1 MKSGRPVTGT
11 QEPRL
16 PASPVQGREAT
27 TPTRSVVFGAAATYQ
42 LHGVVVE
49 SEFALDARR
58 LEGIPETPDYVV
70 RDGGIREAGAAPPGG
85 RLVAEL
91 RFPGYGYSAVESPAR
106 PEAWTIR
113 YDGSAQFVIDRGT
126 NTITVHP
133 ESAEGRRIVPVL
145 LGTNVLAHVLARE
158 GELVLHASSVELG
171 GRALAI
177 LGGVGAGKS
186 TLAGLVCGAGARL
199 VSDDMLRVDLSEGA
213 PRCFRGTGLVR
224 LRPAAAAL
232 ASEIAGAEVIETADG
247 RVGVIPAPT
256 PSDRPPL
263 GAVLVP
269 APSREARELEVGR
282 LEAREALV
290 ELLRYPR
297 LTAWRTRGPI
307 RAHFDGAARL
317 AQAVPLYRATIPWG
331 PPFAA
336 GLAEELLGAVGM
348 GGR

>member
-1 MKSGRPVTGT
+1 
-11 QEPRL
+11 
-16 PASPVQGREAT
+16 
-27 TPTRSVVFGAAATYQ
+27 
-42 LHGVVVE
+42 VVVE

-58 LEGIPETPDYVV
+58 LDDARATPDYLV
-70 RDGGIREAGAAPPGG
+70 REGGIREVGPEPPRGV
-85 RLVAEL
+85 LVAEL
-91 RFPGYGYSAVESPAR
+91 RFPGYGYSAVESPER

-113 YDGSAQFVIDRGT
+113 YDGSAQFVIDRGA

-158 GELVLHASSVELG
+158 GELVLHASAVELG

-177 LGGVGAGKS
+177 VGGVGAGKS
-186 TLAGLVCGAGARL
+186 TLAALLCGAGARL

-213 PRCFRGTGLVR
+213 PSCFRGTGVVR
-224 LRPAAAAL
+224 LRPAAASL

-247 RVGVIPAPT
+247 RVGVIPAPA

-269 APSREARELEVGR
+269 APSREAAELEVVR
-282 LEAREALV
+282 LGDPEALV

-297 LTAWRTRGPI
+297 LIAWRTSGPI

-317 AQAVPLYRATIPWG
+317 AQSLPLYRATIPWG

-336 GLAEELLGAVGM
+336 GLAAELLDAVGM
-348 GGR
+348 GER

>member
-1 MKSGRPVTGT
+1 
-11 QEPRL
+11 
-16 PASPVQGREAT
+16 
-27 TPTRSVVFGAAATYQ
+27 VVFGAAATYQ

-49 SEFALDARR
+49 SEFALDAPR
-58 LEGIPETPDYVV
+58 LEGTRETVDYLV
-70 RDGGIREAGAAPPGG
+70 RDGGVRGAAPESPRG

-91 RFPGYGYSAVESPAR
+91 RFPGYGYSAVESPER
-106 PEAWTIR
+106 PETWTIR
-113 YDGSAQFVIDRGT
+113 YDGSAQFVIDRRT

-133 ESAEGRRIVPVL
+133 ESAEGRGIVPVL

-177 LGGVGAGKS
+177 MGGVGAGKS
-186 TLAGLVCGAGARL
+186 TLAALLCSSGACL
-199 VSDDMLRVDLSEGA
+199 VSDDMLRMDLSEGG
-213 PRCFRGTGLVR
+213 PRCFRGTGMVR
-224 LRPAAAAL
+224 LRPAAASL

-256 PSDRPPL
+256 ASNRPPL
-263 GAVLVP
+263 GAILVP
-269 APSREARELEVGR
+269 APSREAAELEVGQ
-282 LEAREALV
+282 LGPREALV

-297 LTAWRTRGPI
+297 LIAWRTRGPI

-317 AQAVPLYRATIPWG
+317 AQAVPVYRATIPWG

-336 GLAEELLGAVGM
+336 GLAKKLLDSVGM
-348 GGR
+348 DEG